1 MPLVQISLWPGRSD
15 EVKEKMIAA
24 VTEAVSRTSGAPPEA
39 VEVIIHEVPKTNW
52 GMGGTPFA
60 KTHPE

>member
-15 EVKEKMIAA
+15 EVKEKMIAE
-24 VTEAVSRTSGAPPEA
+24 VTEVVSRTSGAPPEA

-52 GMGGTPFA
+52 GLGGKPFA

>member
-15 EVKEKMIAA
+15 EVKEKIIAE
-24 VTEAVSRTSGAPPEA
+24 VTEVVSRTSGAPPEA

-52 GMGGTPFA
+52 GMAGKPFA